1 MATKVLGYR
10 IVQLNKTEISCN
22 NNIYLNHPLFLQR
35 TISLRNEGRAERAAP
50 PPPPSSSSTT
60 KTRVISATLSNPSS
74 SMTAPRVST
83 AAASASK
90 RRDSKL
96 WSETFDVRLGA
107 AQPLSPKEIKRQE
120 VKSSEFL
127 SVFFFICHMSSGT

>member
-1 MATKVLGYR
+1 M
-10 IVQLNKTEISCN
+10 
-22 NNIYLNHPLFLQR
+22 FLQR
-35 TISLRNEGRAERAAP
+35 TISLRNEAERAAP
-50 PPPPSSSSTT
+50 PPPSST

-83 AAASASK
+83 FQPAAPASK

-120 VKSSEFL
+120 VKISEFL
-127 SVFFFICHMSSGT
+127 SVYFLFQSVQVHYFNSLF